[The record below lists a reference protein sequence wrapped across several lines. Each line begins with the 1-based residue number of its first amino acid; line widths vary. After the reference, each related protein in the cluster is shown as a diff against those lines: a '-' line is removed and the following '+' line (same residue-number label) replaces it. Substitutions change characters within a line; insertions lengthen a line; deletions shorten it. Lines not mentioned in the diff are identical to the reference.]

1 MALLGQGARPAAID
15 YSSWA
20 ASAERMANTQANAFS
35 SVAGAISDLMEDRK
49 VKKDQI
55 KVSADLLKAYETLYG
70 NDDPKRAE
78 AFKGISEALKDEEM
92 PLSQRAAY
100 AAQVG
105 ELIGMDQQRQKDAA
119 AENRF
124 MKNYLLDKAQTDLAV
139 ETGRE
144 NLNAAKADRA
154 KEQQNLADNEEVQSL
169 VAPNVL
175 LNVFQQTQA
184 LEKAGQPVM
193 IPSSQLQQVLQTGTT
208 HQKMALAQ
216 AALSGFPQEETD
228 KINFNTPITIN
239 GQSAEA
245 ATRYNPK
252 TRSLEIIPVVQSGPV
267 NGLPEALA
275 PYAADFEAAGATHG
289 VDPKLL
295 AAIAMHETGKGTS
308 SAFRT
313 KNNAMG
319 ISDSK
324 GPTAQASVPASIDR
338 MAKLIGSR
346 TSGPYKNADTI
357 DEIAKIY
364 APPGAG
370 NDPRGL
376 NKHWVDGVAKYYAE
390 LGGDPRSPVK
400 ITPGAVKGGTT
411 KTPTEQALDEARLKK
426 LGAELENKEADLAKQ
441 TDAKATA
448 KASAENAL
456 TLIDQLRKHPGFTS
470 AVGVSLTPGF
480 LPATDRKGAESII
493 DQLKGQAFLTAIQQL
508 RGLGALSDAEGAKLQ
523 QAAVRLDASQSE
535 KDFMIALS
543 DYEKQ
548 IREALGR
555 LGGASA
561 QASPAADYS
570 SRLRSLK

>member
-35 SVAGAISDLMEDRK
+35 SVAGAISDVMEDRK

-55 KVSADLLKAYETLYG
+55 KVSADLLKAYATINPE
-70 NDDPKRAE
+70 RADM
-78 AFKGISEALKDEEM
+78 FSGIAEQLKDEEK
-92 PLSQRAAY
+92 PLSERAAF
-100 AAQVG
+100 AEQVG
-105 ELIGMDQQRQKDAA
+105 SLIGMDQERQKSDRRIAEFAQNYALDLQRSNLQNEAGRFELDAA
-119 AENRF
+119 KEDRN
-124 MKNYLLDKAQTDLAV
+124 LA
-139 ETGRE
+139 
-144 NLNAAKADRA
+144 K
-154 KEQQNLADNEEVQSL
+154 QNLADNEEVQSL

-175 LNVFQQTQA
+175 LNVIEQTKA
-184 LEKAGQPVM
+184 LEASGQPVM
-193 IPSSQLQQVLQTGTT
+193 IPSAQLQQALQTGTT
-208 HQKMALAQ
+208 QQKMALAS
-216 AALSGFPQEETD
+216 AALSGFPQEAPTEFRD
-228 KINFNTPITIN
+228 IQISMD
-239 GQSAEA
+239 GQPATATA
-245 ATRYNPK
+245 AYNRK
-252 TRSLEIIPVVQSGPV
+252 TGTFDIVPVRPAGSV

-275 PYAADFEAAGATHG
+275 PYAADFEAAGAAHG

-357 DEIAKIY
+357 GEIAKIY

-426 LGAELENKEADLAKQ
+426 LGAEVENKEADLAKQ

>member
-20 ASAERMANTQANAFS
+20 DSAERLAATQANAFS
-35 SVAGAISDLMEDRK
+35 SVAGAVKDVFEDRK

-55 KVSADLLKAYETLYG
+55 KVSADLLKAYATINPERKDMFAG
-70 NDDPKRAE
+70 IAE
-78 AFKGISEALKDEEM
+78 QLKDEEK
-92 PLSQRAAY
+92 PLSERAAF
-100 AAQVG
+100 AEQVG
-105 ELIGMDQQRQKDAA
+105 SLIGMDQERQKSDRRIAEFAQNYALDLQKANLAQEAGRFELDAA
-119 AENRF
+119 KEDRS
-124 MKNYLLDKAQTDLAV
+124 LA
-139 ETGRE
+139 
-144 NLNAAKADRA
+144 K
-154 KEQQNLADNEEVQSL
+154 QSLADNEEVQSL
-169 VAPNVL
+169 VAPNVM
-175 LNVFQQTQA
+175 LNVIQQTQA
-184 LEKAGQPVM
+184 MEKAGQPVM
-193 IPSSQLQQVLQTGTT
+193 IPSSQLQQVLQTGTPQ
-208 HQKMALAQ
+208 QKMALAS
-216 AALSGFPQEETD
+216 AAMSAFPQDAPTEFRD
-228 KINFNTPITIN
+228 VPITIG
-239 GQSAEA
+239 GQPGTATAAYNRKTGTFDIVPVREA
-245 ATRYNPK
+245 GSVT
-252 TRSLEIIPVVQSGPV
+252 
-267 NGLPEALA
+267 GLPAGLA
-275 PYAADFEAAGATHG
+275 NYAADFEAAGAKHG

-295 AAIAMHETGKGTS
+295 AAISMHETGNGTS

-338 MAKLIGSR
+338 MASLIGSR
-346 TSGPYKNADTI
+346 TSGPYKDADSI
-357 DEIAKIY
+357 PEIAKIY

-376 NKHWVDGVAKYYAE
+376 NKHWVEGVSKYYRD
-390 LGGDPRSPVK
+390 LGGDPSAPVK
-400 ITPGAVKGGTT
+400 ITPGAVKSTAAA

-426 LGAELENKEADLAKQ
+426 LGAEVENKEADLAKQ

-480 LPATDRKGAESII
+480 IPATDRKGAESII

-523 QAAVRLDASQSE
+523 QAAVRLDAGQSE

-561 QASPAADYS
+561 PAPQSAAD
-570 SRLRSLK
+570 RLRSRINGQ